1 MRITLNLAT
10 RPFADLGPAIKK
22 LRIAMGVLALV
33 SIALGFGLHLV
44 HHAAEQARAREQ
56 SLDSSIA
63 RIEHERQSY
72 TNLMHEPSNAQLLA
86 QAGALNQLFDAKSVS
101 WTLVMEDLETVL
113 PGGVQVTSIEPI
125 RDKDGQITMHLRVKG
140 PRNREVELVAN
151 LEHSKRFLS
160 PRITGENAESNDAGP
175 NQPLQPVTASSP
187 FDFDLLAEYNP
198 PTAGE
203 LSEAKKAV
211 QQADDQA
218 GDSNHPQ
225 AEAQPD
231 RSPSPS
237 QTLPRR
243 ARTPYTGVSRPQ
255 GASSPPVRPGM
266 PRRQPVLPPETSAP
280 PSGGPQ

>member
-10 RPFADLGPAIKK
+10 RPFADLGPAIEK

-33 SIALGFGLHLV
+33 AIAFGFGLHLV
-44 HHAAEQARAREQ
+44 HHKAEQARAREQ
-56 SLDSSIA
+56 SLDAAIA
-63 RIEHERQSY
+63 RIDRERQGY
-72 TNLMHEPSNAQLLA
+72 TNLMHQPNNAQLLA

-140 PRNREVELVAN
+140 PRDREVELVAN
-151 LEHSKRFLS
+151 LEHSKRFRS

-198 PTAGE
+198 PTADE
-203 LSEAKKAV
+203 LSEAKKATE
-211 QQADDQA
+211 QSGNEA
-218 GDSNHPQ
+218 GDSNGSP
-225 AEAQPD
+225 AEAQSDARPQAAPVPPQA
-231 RSPSPS
+231 R
-237 QTLPRR
+237 PRQSR
-243 ARTPYTGVSRPQ
+243 IPYTGVSRP
-255 GASSPPVRPGM
+255 AMRPGFP
-266 PRRQPVLPPETSAP
+266 PRQTVSRPETSAP
-280 PSGGPQ
+280 PPGGPQ

>member
-10 RPFADLGPAIKK
+10 RPFADIAPAIRK
-22 LRIAMGVLALV
+22 LRFAMGVLALL

-56 SLDSSIA
+56 SLDASIA
-63 RIEHERQSY
+63 RIDHERQSY
-72 TNLMHEPSNAQLLA
+72 TNLMHQPANAELLA

-160 PRITGENAESNDAGP
+160 PRIVGENAESNDAGP

-198 PTAGE
+198 PTASE
-203 LSEAKKAV
+203 LSESHKAAHEDENRT
-211 QQADDQA
+211 QDAD
-218 GDSNHPQ
+218 SSKT
-225 AEAQPD
+225 EAQPQTA
-231 RSPSPS
+231 PSPS
-237 QTLPRR
+237 RTHRGQSRVPFAGASKPAMGPGFPPRR
-243 ARTPYTGVSRPQ
+243 PASRP
-255 GASSPPVRPGM
+255 A
-266 PRRQPVLPPETSAP
+266 TSAP
-280 PSGGPQ
+280 QEGPQ

>member
-10 RPFADLGPAIKK
+10 RPFADLGPAIEK
-22 LRIAMGVLALV
+22 LRIVMGVLALV
-33 SIALGFGLHLV
+33 AIAFGFGLHLV
-44 HHAAEQARAREQ
+44 HHKAEQARAREQ
-56 SLDSSIA
+56 SLDAAIA
-63 RIEHERQSY
+63 RIDRERQGY
-72 TNLMHEPSNAQLLA
+72 TNLMHQPNNAQLLA

-140 PRNREVELVAN
+140 PRDREVELVAN
-151 LEHSKRFLS
+151 LEHSKRFRS

-198 PTAGE
+198 PSPDE
-203 LSEAKKAV
+203 LSQAKKVAP
-211 QQADDQA
+211 QTDSQA
-218 GDSNHPQ
+218 GDSDSPQ

-231 RSPSPS
+231 VSPPQATPSPS
-237 QTLPRR
+237 QARR
-243 ARTPYTGVSRPQ
+243 VRAPYTGTSRPAKRPQ
-255 GASSPPVRPGM
+255 FPPQRPEFG
-266 PRRQPVLPPETSAP
+266 PETSAP
-280 PSGGPQ
+280 PPGGPQ